1 MVKKGYPRR
10 AQVCW
15 LFSCC
20 TKPTTRYSIGLGD
33 IPHCLNFGW
42 TWELPQC
49 KTRVLWYNSPSTI
62 IKTIVDQKDPHPY
75 CVWGVLLKGGFF
87 KDFFKDFLRIFFLF
101 LDIIIYFNNLTN
113 AMMKNFRVLAHFP
126 SVQFILCLFV
136 DQSHCTD
143 FIIIIYYYYYFV
155 LFLFITL
162 PKNFIKRKH
171 PSKGD

>member
-1 MVKKGYPRR
+1 
-10 AQVCW
+10 
-15 LFSCC
+15 
-20 TKPTTRYSIGLGD
+20 
-33 IPHCLNFGW
+33 
-42 TWELPQC
+42 
-49 KTRVLWYNSPSTI
+49 
-62 IKTIVDQKDPHPY
+62 
-75 CVWGVLLKGGFF
+75 VWGVLLKGGFF

-171 PSKGD
+171 PRKGD